1 MDLLAN
7 TIVDYFAS
15 NNEMSLAFVVK
26 PGAERFQVQGVSK
39 TDKITPRQVLAIHG
53 LIGKDSMNS
62 LVEIQNAIHD
72 AMNEVE
78 LDLLWEDL
86 LEKGSSFSVEEICM
100 EYFGDTKPVNLS
112 AMARRLL
119 EDNVHFKRV
128 QNHFEVNSQEEA
140 AKIEELRRQRAEKAA
155 LRERTK
161 EWLANALNIKPSEPA
176 IAVPEEQELFVSQ
189 VLEYLLRGSN
199 NEAVNLLVAA
209 STKLP
214 PRQVAIRM
222 LHNCNRFPEDA
233 DEFLLV
239 NGIHSGFSKSVL
251 EEAGKIEPFPEDSS
265 RQDLTS
271 LETFSID
278 DAETMEIDDA
288 LSCRMENDKTIVG
301 IHIADPAYFVE
312 KDDSLDLAAEDRP
325 LSLYLPTTFVP
336 MFPERLSHDLASL
349 VKGQVRPSL
358 TFTVTFDAENKMQD
372 WSIGSAKIKVAKR
385 LTYVEADQMMQSG
398 DDSMSVAMRKLD
410 AIAQNLRKY
419 REIDGAVSLNRPEM
433 KIRVRNKQIS
443 VEYVDQETPS
453 HQMVGEFMILANNL
467 AAKYALVHDIP
478 VIYRAQ
484 DEPSEP
490 VASLKHYEPC
500 LFDQMVR
507 RMRRTHLSTYPA
519 PHFGLGLDLYVQVS
533 SPLRR
538 YADLVILRQLSAH
551 FANQPLPYKQEELF
565 AILDKVD
572 STSSQNKYLE
582 REANRFWML
591 EYIAANCIGHE
602 FNATVVRIEGNLV
615 LGELEQLYERGLV
628 YTRGHVHIGEQIRV
642 RVRES
647 SAKNGRLVLDMLN

>member
-467 AAKYALVHDIP
+467 AARYALVHDIP

-484 DEPSEP
+484 EEPSEP
-490 VASLKHYEPC
+490 VHPIRHYEPC
-500 LFDQMVR
+500 LFDQMIR
-507 RMRRTHLSTYPA
+507 RMRRDCATEFVELGPGAVLT
-519 PHFGLGLDLYVQVS
+519 GLLK
-533 SPLRR
+533 RI
-538 YADLVILRQLSAH
+538 A
-551 FANQPLPYKQEELF
+551 EE
-565 AILDKVD
+565 
-572 STSSQNKYLE
+572 
-582 REANRFWML
+582 
-591 EYIAANCIGHE
+591 
-602 FNATVVRIEGNLV
+602 
-615 LGELEQLYERGLV
+615 
-628 YTRGHVHIGEQIRV
+628 
-642 RVRES
+642 
-647 SAKNGRLVLDMLN
+647 